1 MKEPGI
7 NLIKKF
13 HIDKKK
19 IDFMGYEMKEN
30 EILTFHHLLIP
41 SCQKGPYEEW
51 NGVILCGSS
60 SHPYLHI
67 IEGTDYD
74 MFLSIT
80 SEMLDEL
87 IKGYLDREN
96 LLRIRDILNCFEKE
110 YLDECLC
117 NYKIKEDYL
126 IRPSIDKILT
136 RKRVMKKQVD

>member
-1 MKEPGI
+1 MKDPGI

-19 IDFMGYEMKEN
+19 IDFMGYETKEN

-117 NYKIKEDYL
+117 NYKIKKDYL
-126 IRPSIDKILT
+126 IRPSVDKILV
-136 RKRVMKKQVD
+136 RKRVI

>member
-1 MKEPGI
+1 MKKPGI

-13 HIDKKK
+13 HIQDENL
-19 IDFMGYEMKEN
+19 DFMGYEPRED
-30 EILTFHHLLIP
+30 EILTFHHLIIP
-41 SCQKGPYEEW
+41 SCEKGPYEEC
-51 NGVILCGSS
+51 NSVILCGST

-74 MFLSIT
+74 MFLDIT

-96 LLRIRDILNCFEKE
+96 LLRIRDILNSFEKE
-110 YLDECLC
+110 YLDGSLC

-126 IRPSIDKILT
+126 IRPSVNKILT
-136 RKRVMKKQVD
+136 RKK